1 MDLNPR
7 EAVVDQEPP
16 YTPEPEPEP
25 DQGEEP
31 TNALIVDRIVPEN
44 FVDAAMD
51 SLNQLA
57 ADRGDFEG
65 GSSWSIRLLNGT
77 RCYTSRNPP
86 DYHCLDHG

>member
-1 MDLNPR
+1 V
-7 EAVVDQEPP
+7 EQEPP
-16 YTPEPEPEP
+16 YTPEPE
-25 DQGEEP
+25 QGEEP
-31 TNALIVDRIVPEN
+31 THALIVDRIVPEN
-44 FVDAAMD
+44 FVEATMD

-65 GSSWSIRLLNGT
+65 GNGGSIRLVRGT